1 MGNWRSRL
9 RAAIEERGG
18 GASWKQLSKES
29 GLGETFVRDIIDPRY
44 EKDPSVANLLK
55 LCARLGVSAASILDG
70 TDPPYQRIPIGGR
83 LSGEEWWPS
92 NLGLSLEMR
101 VDGEAVALEMENEG
115 ISGYHEGDIV
125 IGVKRPASTA
135 HLYLGRECIVMTEDG
150 KRYFRY
156 LQRATMRNR
165 FTLRSHS
172 PSIKDVEN
180 VKVAWVAPVAWVKRA
195 KR

>member
-1 MGNWRSRL
+1 
-9 RAAIEERGG
+9 
-18 GASWKQLSKES
+18 
-29 GLGETFVRDIIDPRY
+29 VRDIIDPRY

-55 LCARLGVSAASILDG
+55 LCSRLGVSAAEILDG
-70 TDPPYQRIPIGGR
+70 TPTPFQRVPISGR

-92 NLGLSLEMR
+92 NLGLAIELR
-101 VDGEAVALEMENEG
+101 VDGEAVALELENDDG
-115 ISGYHEGDIV
+115 ISGYHEGDVV

-135 HLYLGRECIVMTEDG
+135 HLYIGRECIVMTETG

-156 LQRATMRNR
+156 LQRATTRNR